1 MQQFTDAEVH
11 AKAVALGLIDEGQ
24 ELPRHER
31 GRVVAILMQQRR
43 AAVRPEPELVA
54 EPRAAASIV
63 IQPDGRI
70 DVDGRPLPWLVAK
83 EPIDVRVDPKA
94 NGIST
99 VRLTLL
105 THSVQIIKPEPAE
118 SESAS

>member
-11 AKAVALGLIDEGQ
+11 AKAVQLGVISEDQ
-24 ELPRHER
+24 DLPRHER
-31 GRVVAILMQQRR
+31 SRVVAVLMQQRQAAAVPEQPAAPAR
-43 AAVRPEPELVA
+43 AAS
-54 EPRAAASIV
+54 SIV

-70 DVDGRPLPWLVAK
+70 DVDGKPLPWLVAR
-83 EPIDVRVDPKA
+83 EPIEVHLAPEAGGV
-94 NGIST
+94 ST

-105 THSVQIIKPEPAE
+105 TDSVQIIKPDPSE